1 MNNYKVYAAYVS
13 ETDKFLVIASCE
25 ETAQVQAENIK
36 AMLFLSHGIVLNITK
51 IQEYT
56 TI

>member
-1 MNNYKVYAAYVS
+1 MENNYKVYAAWVS
-13 ETDKFLVIASCE
+13 ETDKFLVIASSM

-36 AMLFLSHGIVLNITK
+36 AMFFLSHGIVLNVIK

-56 TI
+56 I